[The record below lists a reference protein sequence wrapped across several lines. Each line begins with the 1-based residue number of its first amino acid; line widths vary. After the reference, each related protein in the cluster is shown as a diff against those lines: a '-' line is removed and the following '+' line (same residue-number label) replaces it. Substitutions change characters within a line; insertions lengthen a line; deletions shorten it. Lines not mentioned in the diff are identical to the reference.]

1 MEKEKD
7 KEVEEDTRQEWVI
20 NVNRRS
26 KEESIKLRKEMM
38 NYGKSV
44 RWNHRVSKEEIVEV
58 VEVKKIR
65 LESPVLERLAMGVK
79 VKVTDYTI
87 I

>member
-1 MEKEKD
+1 MRNLKMEKEIE
-7 KEVEEDTRQEWVI
+7 KEVEDDTRQEWVV

-44 RWNHRVSKEEIVEV
+44 R
-58 VEVKKIR
+58 
-65 LESPVLERLAMGVK
+65 
-79 VKVTDYTI
+79 
-87 I
+87 